1 MVNSSPVLA
10 KKRSTGRISPATSWA
25 DIARAVNRNRRH
37 RAAAGGKPAD
47 WDYALQAVMAEL
59 VRGRT
64 GVKPE
69 EPLPVEPKDGR
80 RSWLVEAWTFPG
92 FHVLEIAS
100 TKAGDVSE
108 EWESRYEFLP
118 LALS

>member
-1 MVNSSPVLA
+1 MVKSSIVLSRKA
-10 KKRSTGRISPATSWA
+10 SLGQVPPGAPWLKV
-25 DIARAVNRNRRH
+25 ARTMDHERYQASGEKMPDQDH
-37 RAAAGGKPAD
+37 
-47 WDYALQAVMAEL
+47 ALQAVMAEL

-69 EPLPVEPKDGR
+69 EPLEVQSSNGR
-80 RSWLVEAWTFPG
+80 RSFLVLAWTFPG

-100 TKAGDVSE
+100 TKAGDVIE
-108 EWESRYEFLP
+108 AWESRYEFLP